1 MTSYMLRV
9 ALLTLAGLA
18 LLFATDTPATF
29 GQSQGMRAL
38 VIVIEP
44 TANAGSASGAGSY
57 AEGTE
62 VTVTPTA
69 NEGWRFERWYEDC
82 TGVGTC
88 TVTMDT
94 GRTVKARFKRVYTVS
109 VATSPAVGGSIST
122 HISPVTTDGML
133 TFDAGTSVTITAT
146 PSSGWRF
153 QGWSGSGCSGRGAC
167 TVVMSEARTVTAE
180 FVPILSLTVTPSTCG
195 TLYTRRGDEQV
206 RYGAIGD
213 KYFPHNTSVTVTQ
226 APVAGCTFSAWS
238 GDCTGTSTCQV
249 TMSQGRSVTATFTRN
264 QYTLTRTAS
273 PALAAPSTLTS
284 SLYTPNAVVTSHGE
298 TARSGWRFARWSG
311 DCTGATCSLTMT
323 QDYSITA
330 NYVRV
335 YTLSTSVAPSGAGV
349 INHGSHAPG
358 TLDAGTSVT
367 LTAVPNLGYRLQ
379 DWSGDAACTA
389 PGACSFTMDQN
400 RTVKATF
407 TTTPTRRL
415 ISRAQPSAGGTV
427 SGSGSYNH
435 GTDVTVS
442 ATPNTNYVFVRWSGA
457 CTGTGACEVSMTT
470 TRIVLAV
477 FGYALTTTASPSNGG
492 TVSGA
497 GSYGVGR
504 TVTVTATPATG
515 YAFSGWSGACTGT
528 GTCSVTMSAAR
539 DVTATFVPTYALT
552 ATVSPAGGGSVSLS
566 PSGGTY
572 SSGTDVTVTATPA
585 TGYAFSAWSGACT
598 GTGTC
603 TVTMPAAAAS
613 VTATFVRTYALTTTA
628 SPAGG
633 GRFALS
639 PSGGTYNDGTV
650 VGVTVQPLSG
660 YRFDRWSGGCTGTG
674 TCSVTMSQARDV
686 TAHFVRTYG
695 LVATPSPA
703 AGGTVTGSGRYD
715 TGTNVTVTYTAN
727 AGYRFVEWGL
737 GCSGTG
743 TCTVA
748 MTTHRHVVAK
758 FVATTTSA
766 TYTLTLNKQPHA
778 GGSVSQSG
786 TSPYTAGSSVTI
798 TATPNS
804 GYTFAGWNGGC
815 GQSTSCT
822 FTINSNR
829 LFLARFA
836 VSTPALTTAA
846 VPSGGGTVTGG
857 GNHAYNE
864 RVAVTATP
872 NTGYRFDR
880 WSGACTGSGACSVT
894 MSTARSVTAHFVR
907 TYTLTTT
914 ASPAI
919 GGVITG
925 GGAHDTG
932 TAVTLTA
939 TPNVGYRFFYWSGWC
954 AGTGGCSLT
963 MTADRSVTAHF
974 DAVATGNTLTTT
986 ASPSGGGS
994 VTGAG
999 IYSPGDSATVTAT
1012 PATGYRFDRW
1022 SGACTGSGACEVAM
1036 SQVRSVTAIFVRQ
1049 YTLTTTAEP
1058 AAGGTITGAGAH
1070 DIGTAVTVTATANT
1084 GFSFLRWSGACT
1096 GTGACSVTMSA
1107 DRSVT
1112 AHFEAVATGAALTV
1126 VASPSEGGSV
1136 TGGGIYAIGTLATV
1150 TATANTGYRF
1160 QRWSGDC
1167 TGTGACQVTMTVNQ
1181 AVTAHFV
1188 RQYVLTASAV
1198 PSGGGSVSGGGTYD
1212 AGRSV
1217 TVTATANT
1225 GYRFER
1231 WAGDC
1236 SGTGACS
1243 VTMSAARTVTA
1254 HFLRQYVL
1262 TTTASPSAGGTVT
1275 GAGTYDTGESV
1286 TVTAT
1291 ANTGYRFAS
1300 WAGDCTGTGTCTVT
1314 MSEARSVRAN
1324 FVPVG
1329 AGDPGE
1335 GNGDGGN
1342 GGNGGTG
1349 GGPQQDAPQGQDT
1362 GVTVDAAGRLAVT
1375 ASVRGDAPRRPVF
1388 RFRYTCADSGGFA
1401 LTPGQ
1406 TGRFF
1411 IAADASC
1418 TLTVIDG
1425 EGAASVSGRLS
1436 PFPFTTDVCAFS
1448 LDGATGDLFADRP
1461 FVSGEYVAT
1470 AVFEW
1475 DAEAGTVDVPLA
1487 RGSTVIAW
1495 PGARRVLNDGWRS
1508 LASAIYAWD
1517 TAGQRWLSWF
1527 PGGDALGVNTLRTF
1541 EPGGIYVIVDA
1552 SATRWRVET
1561 SDAAEAPSVVRL
1573 VRGSTFIAWP
1583 GGRVSIDAALGSL
1596 ASSVTA
1602 VHTWDGNGQRW
1613 LSWFP
1618 GSGELGVNTISFF
1631 EPGGV
1636 YFITARDARDWRVP
1650 DDVMVGEGD
1659 LPAC

>member
-1 MTSYMLRV
+1 MTQYMLRI
-9 ALLTLAGLA
+9 ALLALAGMA
-18 LLFATDTPATF
+18 LLFATDTPAAF
-29 GQSQGMRAL
+29 GQSQGMRSL

-44 TANAGSASGAGSY
+44 TGIDPPGPGTASGAGSY

-69 NEGWRFERWYEDC
+69 NAGWRFERWYEDC

-94 GRTVKARFKRVYTVS
+94 GRTVKARFKRVYTVTATVTPTAGGS
-109 VATSPAVGGSIST
+109 VAG
-122 HISPVTTDGML
+122 HISPVVTGGAL
-133 TFDAGTSVTITAT
+133 TYDAGTSVTLTAT
-146 PSSGWRF
+146 PNSGWRF
-153 QGWSGSGCSGRGAC
+153 QGWSGSGCTGRSTC
-167 TVVMSEARTVTAE
+167 TVVMSQARAVTAE
-180 FVPILSLTVTPSTCG
+180 FVPILSLTVTPSSCG
-195 TLYTRRGDEQV
+195 TLYTQRQGEQV
-206 RYGAIGD
+206 RYGALGD
-213 KYFPHNTSVTVTQ
+213 KYFPHNTVVNVTQ
-226 APVAGCTFSAWS
+226 AAITNCTFSAWS
-238 GDCTGTSTCQV
+238 GDCTGTGACQL

-264 QYTLTRTAS
+264 HYTLTRTAS
-273 PALAAPSTLTS
+273 PAQAAPSGFTS
-284 SLYTPNAVVTSHGE
+284 QRFSVGATVTSHGE
-298 TARSGWRFARWSG
+298 TAPSGWRFVRWSG

-330 NYVRV
+330 HYVRV
-335 YTLSTSVAPSGAGV
+335 YTLTTNVEPSGAGTV
-349 INHGSHAPG
+349 DHAGG

-367 LTAVPNLGYRLQ
+367 ITATPALGYRLQ

-400 RTVKATF
+400 RSVTATF

-415 ISRAQPSAGGTV
+415 IARAQPSAGGTV
-427 SGSGSYNH
+427 TGSGSYNH
-435 GTDVTVS
+435 GTDVTVTPT
-442 ATPNTNYVFVRWSGA
+442 ATAGYTFVRWSGA
-457 CTGTGACEVSMTT
+457 CSGSGACEVSMTR

-477 FGYALTTTASPSNGG
+477 FGYRLTTAASPSGGG
-492 TVSGA
+492 TVSG
-497 GSYGVGR
+497 GGDYGVGR
-504 TVTVTATPATG
+504 TVTVTATANPG
-515 YAFSGWSGACTGT
+515 YAFSSWSGACTGT
-528 GTCSVTMSAAR
+528 GTCQVTMSAAR
-539 DVTATFVPTYALT
+539 TVTANFVSTYDLT
-552 ATVSPAGGGSVSLS
+552 TTVSPAGGGSVSLS

-572 SSGTDVTVTATPA
+572 SDGTDVTVTATPA

-598 GTGTC
+598 GSGTC
-603 TVTMPAAAAS
+603 TVSMSQART

-628 SPAGG
+628 SPSGG

-639 PSGGTYNDGTV
+639 PSGGTYNAGTV
-650 VGVTVQPLSG
+650 VGVTVTPLVG

-674 TCSVTMSQARDV
+674 TCSVTMSQARTV
-686 TAHFVRTYG
+686 TANFVRTYG
-695 LVATPSPA
+695 LVATASPA

-727 AGYRFVEWGL
+727 AGYRFSEWGL
-737 GCSGTG
+737 ACSGTG

-758 FVATTTSA
+758 FVPTTTTA
-766 TYTLTLNKQPHA
+766 TYTVTLNRQPHA

-786 TSPYTAGSSVTI
+786 TSPYTAGTSVTI
-798 TATPNS
+798 TATPNT
-804 GYTFAGWNGGC
+804 GYTFVRWNGVC
-815 GQSTSCT
+815 GQSASCT
-822 FTINSNR
+822 FTINRNH

-836 VSTPALTTAA
+836 RSTPALTTAA
-846 VPSGGGTVTGG
+846 SPSDGGTVTGG
-857 GNHAYNE
+857 GNHAYNT

-872 NTGYRFDR
+872 ATGYRFDR

-907 TYTLTTT
+907 TYALTTT
-914 ASPAI
+914 VSPAI
-919 GGVITG
+919 GGVVTG
-925 GGAHDTG
+925 GGAHDAG

-954 AGTGGCSLT
+954 AGTGACALT
-963 MTADRSVTAHF
+963 MTADYSVTAHF

-999 IYSPGDSATVTAT
+999 IYGAGDSATVTAT

-1036 SQVRSVTAIFVRQ
+1036 SQVRSVTAHFVRQ
-1049 YTLTTTAEP
+1049 YTLTTTSEP
-1058 AAGGTITGAGAH
+1058 PAGGTITGAGPH
-1070 DIGTAVTVTATANT
+1070 DTGTNVTVTATANT

-1096 GTGACSVTMSA
+1096 GTGACTVAMSA

-1136 TGGGIYAIGTLATV
+1136 TGGGIYAIGASATV

-1160 QRWSGDC
+1160 QRWSGAC
-1167 TGTGACQVTMTVNQ
+1167 TGTGACQVTMEVNR

-1217 TVTATANT
+1217 TLTATANT

-1275 GAGTYDTGESV
+1275 GAGTYDTGEVV

-1291 ANTGYRFAS
+1291 PNLGYRFAS
-1300 WAGDCTGTGTCTVT
+1300 WAGDCTGTGTCSVT

-1324 FVPVG
+1324 FVPLA

-1342 GGNGGTG
+1342 GDGGSG
-1349 GGPQQDAPQGQDT
+1349 GGPQQDAQQGQDA

-1375 ASVRGDAPRRPVF
+1375 ARVRGDAPRRPVF

-1495 PGARRVLNDGWRS
+1495 PGTRRALNDGWRS

-1517 TAGQRWLSWF
+1517 AGGQRWLSWF

-1583 GGRVSIDAALGSL
+1583 GGRASIDGALGSL

-1602 VHTWDGNGQRW
+1602 VHFWDANGQRW

-1618 GSGELGVNTISFF
+1618 GSGELGVNTLSFF
-1631 EPGGV
+1631 EPGGI

-1650 DDVMVGEGD
+1650 EDIMVGEGD